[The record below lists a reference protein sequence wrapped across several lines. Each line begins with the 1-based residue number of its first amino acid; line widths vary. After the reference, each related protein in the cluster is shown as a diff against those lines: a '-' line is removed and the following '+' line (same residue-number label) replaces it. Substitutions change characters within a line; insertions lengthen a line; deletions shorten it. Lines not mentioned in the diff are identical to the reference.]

1 MPAPERRVWKAAIRR
16 IAAQMPA
23 HLADLRGK
31 LMLAAMAETLGVV
44 EVRCPACGGSG
55 WLDRRALEPCPICN
69 GFIEVPDRLADWF
82 NARICNA
89 AAERASSGDASA
101 AAYHPMAERPGRL
114 AEMTYRAH
122 LPVE

>member
-1 MPAPERRVWKAAIRR
+1 MWSKCGVRRAGDRGRWASSAPDA
-16 IAAQMPA
+16 
-23 HLADLRGK
+23 
-31 LMLAAMAETLGVV
+31 
-44 EVRCPACGGSG
+44 
-55 WLDRRALEPCPICN
+55 LDRRALEPCPICN

-101 AAYHPMAERPGRL
+101 AAYYPMAERPGRL